1 MSDKRKA
8 VVSAVGNDLEQEVTD
23 SDVESANRVTEEQV
37 CASKIEQGKEE
48 LAKVEMV
55 MIDHGRQAPAKQV
68 KLLVDSGDRKTLINE
83 EIWKKNA
90 DEGREAELEA
100 EEVPDQVQTIR
111 NHRVPAHHGEEQ
123 VQDEGRNR
131 SHHPLHGVCYVMRGK
146 EQPLL
151 GLMDAQRLGIIQM
164 NVKGAEQKEDRVA
177 RLEMLVKQPA
187 VKTGIV
193 SGGQTQRDIDRKME
207 SITDEFP
214 DLFTGLGRAKVEPV
228 LIEVDQRVKPVQQ
241 KSWKIALLYVDRR
254 LREHLAE
261 LKREGVISGPLGP
274 EWAKGC
280 IERS

>member
-8 VVSAVGNDLEQEVTD
+8 VVSAVGNDSEQEVAY
-23 SDVESANRVTEEQV
+23 SDVESANRVIEEQV

-55 MIDHGRQAPAKQV
+55 MKDHGRQAPAKQV
-68 KLLVDSGDRKTLINE
+68 KLLVDSGDRKTLIHE
-83 EIWKKNA
+83 EIWGKNA

-164 NVKGAEQKEDRVA
+164 NVKEDRVA

-193 SGGQTQRDIDRKME
+193 SGGQTQREIDKKME
-207 SITDEFP
+207 CITDEFP

-228 LIEVDQRVKPVQQ
+228 LIEVD
-241 KSWKIALLYVDRR
+241 
-254 LREHLAE
+254 
-261 LKREGVISGPLGP
+261 
-274 EWAKGC
+274 
-280 IERS
+280 